1 MVEETLNRLFYVCGL
16 CGSLVSRTQEEVHDN
31 FHNEARAGAIGIS
44 RIENSV
50 ESDSFGESAL
60 RTVARKVTELF
71 KTSRD

>member
-31 FHNEARAGAIGIS
+31 FHNEARTGAIDIS
-44 RIENSV
+44 RIENQV
-50 ESDSFGESAL
+50 ERISIGEQPHKS
-60 RTVARKVTELF
+60 VARKVTELF